1 MILYRIRNVDV
12 SCPQLW
18 QLAQWHHVFIAI
30 IFYWKQPFDMHVKW
44 NSMGVYGQNLG
55 GNKQSTYNIYSTWVC
70 SQTVDTSKNGNIS
83 GEHDY

>member
-30 IFYWKQPFDMHVKW
+30 IFYWKQPFDMHVK
-44 NSMGVYGQNLG
+44 
-55 GNKQSTYNIYSTWVC
+55 
-70 SQTVDTSKNGNIS
+70 
-83 GEHDY
+83 